1 MGLLTSLRV
10 RMEWVRL
17 CLGDMRRQWRV
28 VLRGF
33 HGGLQVG
40 AWAVFGGLGWLAL
53 SLAAWNLGSVLPGG
67 RSVVVAGDRLELGHA
82 WLGSV
87 LSGAMVAERVRSH
100 AWRDPTPGIF
110 FDISFAHFIRYIEMT
125 APRDLDGP
133 ARPLTSRPLSRGDL
147 RLLVLSLLAAQPRH
161 GYELIQCIS
170 EMFVRVYT
178 PSAGSIYPVLAQ
190 FEAAGWV
197 SALEEAGRKR
207 YQLTALGQAELAAQ
221 REEVD
226 AALHRVRHSARAI
239 AKANLPPVVRD
250 AMRELK
256 QALGLHH
263 ARWQDD
269 NAVAVAQALREAA
282 AQIRAQGR

>member
-1 MGLLTSLRV
+1 
-10 RMEWVRL
+10 
-17 CLGDMRRQWRV
+17 
-28 VLRGF
+28 
-33 HGGLQVG
+33 
-40 AWAVFGGLGWLAL
+40 
-53 SLAAWNLGSVLPGG
+53 
-67 RSVVVAGDRLELGHA
+67 
-82 WLGSV
+82 
-87 LSGAMVAERVRSH
+87 
-100 AWRDPTPGIF
+100 
-110 FDISFAHFIRYIEMT
+110 MT

-282 AQIRAQGR
+282 AHIRAQGR

>member
-1 MGLLTSLRV
+1 
-10 RMEWVRL
+10 
-17 CLGDMRRQWRV
+17 
-28 VLRGF
+28 
-33 HGGLQVG
+33 
-40 AWAVFGGLGWLAL
+40 
-53 SLAAWNLGSVLPGG
+53 
-67 RSVVVAGDRLELGHA
+67 
-82 WLGSV
+82 
-87 LSGAMVAERVRSH
+87 
-100 AWRDPTPGIF
+100 
-110 FDISFAHFIRYIEMT
+110 MT
-125 APRDLDGP
+125 APRDLDRP
-133 ARPLTSRPLSRGDL
+133 ARPLTARPLSRGDL
-147 RLLVLSLLAAQPRH
+147 RLLVLALLGEQPRH
-161 GYELIQCIS
+161 GYELIQLIS

-226 AALHRVRHSARAI
+226 AALHRVRHSARSI

-282 AQIRAQGR
+282 AQIRVQGR